1 MKITTIEQ
9 LKQRI
14 GKFVVLSKVDPNC
27 NDSGAYIKKITK
39 IIDNTI
45 HEPFSYEYMD
55 IKNEIYKCRIYGT
68 CTAHKIPPLSST
80 VRYNNTETYI
90 TRIQYARDPTEQE
103 LKTFLNMWRIHE
115 YKENKRIFPI

>member
-27 NDSGAYIKKITK
+27 NDSKAYIKKITK
-39 IIDNTI
+39 ITDNT
-45 HEPFSYEYMD
+45 FSYDCMD
-55 IKNEIYKCRIYGT
+55 IKNEIYKCKIYGT
-68 CTAHKIPPLSST
+68 CTAHKMPPFSST
-80 VRYNNTETYI
+80 VQYNNGETYV
-90 TRIQYARDPTEQE
+90 TRIQYARDPTEME
-103 LKTFLNMWRIHE
+103 LKIFLNMWRIHE

>member
-27 NDSGAYIKKITK
+27 NDDDAFIKRITNIEKSKFLFDERKDKGELYNYKIW
-39 IIDNTI
+39 
-45 HEPFSYEYMD
+45 
-55 IKNEIYKCRIYGT
+55 GT
-68 CTAHKIPPLSST
+68 CTAHKNPPFYRIPSN
-80 VRYNNTETYI
+80 VHDKTYVH
-90 TRIQYARDPTEQE
+90 RVLYARDPTEQE
-103 LKTFLNMWRIHE
+103 LKMFLNMWRIYE